1 MNRGKDTHFR
11 NGFDVIQD
19 HVKLSNNR
27 LRKARY
33 GLIWQLCELYMRR
46 RNAGKPDEATLDQA
60 EGNQELDEST
70 ISALASY
77 LQDKAVEASRR
88 NAPDFTTANRPNHR
102 ASSRVVYGLAVK
114 LNNMTKLRGYKRRSG
129 LKFTCAASP
138 RGSNDKL
145 TKRDSKNF
153 REVQVATMLHRQ
165 RHGNPL
171 ELSEKVLSAFRAV
184 AHLWLQ
190 RKQRREQAVKDNVTS
205 KMVMGRRPS
214 TTMSNNVFDIISKS
228 FVTAVPALQFF
239 DDSTYST
246 TQRAQ
251 QLPSNQ
257 TIPRGICY
265 TMSEDGTRQ
274 CKTQHNMSD
283 LAHVRGWTRSVL
295 RSIAERHT
303 YNREKDANKT
313 VCLDDALLLSM
324 NKRLKIRMA
333 LKKNRIHDISNAF
346 NSHQEILKQ
355 KLVATLAMHWAEQE
369 NIHSTKLSVACAN
382 DTTTPSFN
390 IEKDEYLSQ
399 LRYNKWRLRELCKLV
414 SLFGALV
421 KTSENTPGDFTPSE
435 LHVLSLFRILLD
447 DQAVLT
453 PVVLKGIMFQLSPT
467 DMQCPR
473 VQV

>member
-27 LRKARY
+27 LRKA
-33 GLIWQLCELYMRR
+33 R

-77 LQDKAVEASRR
+77 LQDKAIEASRR

-239 DDSTYST
+239 DDSTDST

-283 LAHVRGWTRSVL
+283 LAHVRGWT
-295 RSIAERHT
+295 
-303 YNREKDANKT
+303 REKDANKT

-355 KLVATLAMHWAEQE
+355 KLVATL
-369 NIHSTKLSVACAN
+369 
-382 DTTTPSFN
+382 
-390 IEKDEYLSQ
+390 EKDEYLSQ

>member
-27 LRKARY
+27 LRKA
-33 GLIWQLCELYMRR
+33 R

-283 LAHVRGWTRSVL
+283 LAHVRGWTR
-295 RSIAERHT
+295 
-303 YNREKDANKT
+303 EKDANKT